1 VRDDVTTTIAHD
13 DHDGHDD
20 HETDCYRRDLR
31 GRRERESFNPE
42 GVDVAKIAALSIML
56 GAAVIMAAQSRGP
69 EADMAAAAKAL
80 LETLDESQ
88 AAKIKWP
95 FDSEERFNWHFIPRE
110 RQGLPLKSMDERQ
123 RKAAFALLR
132 AGLSAKGYTKVETI
146 RSLEVVLRE
155 IEGSARRDPEL
166 YFFTI
171 FGEPGGQ
178 TWGWRYEGH
187 HIAQNWT
194 ISGGKAIGTTPAF
207 LGANPAL
214 VHDGSSKGT
223 RALAAEEDL
232 GRALL
237 ESLSEAQRKEAVI
250 ATTAPNDILT
260 GNSRKAAIVDNAG
273 LSAASMTPAQQKTL
287 MALIEEHATV
297 QAPGLSDQRLAKV
310 RADGFGNIRFAWM
323 GSLEKGPGNGHYYR
337 VQGKSFLIEY
347 DNVQNRANHHHIV
360 WRDFAGDFGTD
371 LLVQHHEQDPH
382 HLEAAA
388 KTR

>member
-1 VRDDVTTTIAHD
+1 M
-13 DHDGHDD
+13 
-20 HETDCYRRDLR
+20 
-31 GRRERESFNPE
+31 
-42 GVDVAKIAALSIML
+42 AKTVALSMML
-56 GAAVIMAAQSRGP
+56 GAAAIMAAQSRGP
-69 EADMAAAAKAL
+69 EAEMAAAARSL
-80 LETLDESQ
+80 LSTLDAAQ
-88 AAKIKWP
+88 TAKIKWP

-110 RQGLPLKSMDERQ
+110 RQGLSLKAMNEDQ

-146 RSLEVVLRE
+146 RSLEVVLRA

-171 FGEPGGQ
+171 FGEPGSQ

-194 ISGGKAIGTTPAF
+194 IAGGKAIGTTPAF

-214 VHDGSSKGT
+214 VQDGPDKGK
-223 RALAAEEDL
+223 RALGAEEDL

-237 ESLSEAQRKEAVI
+237 ESLTDAQRKEAIVSS
-250 ATTAPNDILT
+250 TAPNDILT
-260 GNSRKAAIVDNAG
+260 SNTRTASILENTGVSAG
-273 LSAASMTPAQQKTL
+273 SMTPAQQKML

-310 RADGFGNIRFAWM
+310 RADGFANIRFAWM
-323 GSLEKGPGNGHYYR
+323 GAVEKGLGNGHYYR

-347 DNVQNRANHHHIV
+347 DNVQNKANHHHIV

-371 LLVQHHEQDPH
+371 LLAQHHAQDPH
-382 HLEAAA
+382 HAA
-388 KTR
+388 R